1 MVIFSYI
8 NMTDLH
14 ADVQMSYVMHVLFTS
29 VVTTEDD
36 SPVYDNITIIGQLM
50 TNLSHIDAW

>member
-1 MVIFSYI
+1 
-8 NMTDLH
+8 MTDLH